1 MPGFDGTGPRGRGP
15 MTGGGRGF
23 CVLRAPRKPDESVT
37 GFAGLSGRPVSG
49 CRLRP
54 AMELAWLRARAER
67 LQTVLGAMR
76 DRLGH
81 REAFLAAATLQDAL
95 DHYMRQEREGEHQ
108 QQG

>member
-23 CVLRAPRKPDESVT
+23 CVLRVPSKPDESVT

-54 AMELAWLRARAER
+54 AMELASLRARAER
-67 LQTVLGAMR
+67 LQAVLGAMR
-76 DRLGH
+76 DRIGPA
-81 REAFLAAATLQDAL
+81 RQARKRRKEA
-95 DHYMRQEREGEHQ
+95 HSHPKEPEVRGS
-108 QQG
+108 

>member
-23 CVLRAPRKPDESVT
+23 CVLRAPSKPDESVT

-49 CRLRP
+49 CRLRA
-54 AMELAWLRARAER
+54 AMELAWLRPRAER
-67 LQTVLGAMR
+67 LQTVLGAMGGR
-76 DRLGH
+76 IGH

-95 DHYMRQEREGEHQ
+95 DHYMRKEREREDQ
-108 QQG
+108 QPA